1 MQPIERET
9 LRRLAGRWMEL
20 ACLPVMAERKRLW
33 TALHDLRGERPMVL
47 FESWTLEHY
56 VGEYEL
62 ACSDPA
68 LRGVECFM
76 RRMIR
81 QVEEIGDDLVLEP
94 HWKVYWK
101 IDASDYGVD
110 LQVTHADDAH
120 GGDVA
125 YAYNHPIR
133 TVADIRRLK
142 PRNWQ
147 VDRAG
152 TMVQA
157 DQLND
162 LFGDLLPI
170 VLQATGTHVASLTG
184 DLFRLAGNENL
195 MTWTYDQP
203 EALHQIMAYLRDDRL
218 AYYAWL
224 ESEEL
229 LGLNNNSETSG
240 SGSPGFTTAL
250 PQPDY
255 AGRTRLKDLW
265 LWLES
270 QETSIISPAMFS
282 RFFLPYMAEIGQ
294 RFGQVYYGCCEPV
307 HDRWE
312 RIYTA
317 IPNIRAVSIS
327 PWCDMIQMGEKLGK
341 QVVFSRKPKPWL
353 ISGETP
359 DWDGLSQDLDA
370 TLAAARDCNLEIVYR
385 DVYRISDRER
395 LGKWA
400 AMVRSRIA

>member
-1 MQPIERET
+1 MQSIERET
-9 LRRLAGRWMEL
+9 LRRLARRWMEL

-56 VGEYEL
+56 VGEEEL
-62 ACSDPA
+62 ACSDPD
-68 LRGVECFM
+68 LRDMERLM

-133 TVADIRRLK
+133 SVDDIQRLK
-142 PRNWQ
+142 PRTWQ
-147 VDRAG
+147 VDRAA
-152 TMVQA
+152 TLSQA
-157 DQLND
+157 DRLDD

-170 VLQATGTHVASLTG
+170 ELQGTGTHAPSLTG

-224 ESEEL
+224 EREGL

-240 SGSPGFTTAL
+240 SGSPGFVTAL

-255 AGRTRLKDLW
+255 AGQARLKDLW
-265 LWLES
+265 TWLES

-282 RFFLPYMAEIGQ
+282 KFFLPYMAEIG
-294 RFGQVYYGCCEPV
+294 RLFGLAYYGCCEPV

-312 RIYTA
+312 RIYA
-317 IPNIRAVSIS
+317 AVPNIRAVSIS
-327 PWCDMIQMGEKLGK
+327 PWCDMPKMGEMLGK
-341 QVVFSRKPKPWL
+341 QVIFSRKPKPWL
-353 ISGETP
+353 ISGEAP
-359 DWDGLSQDLDA
+359 DWEALSQDLDD
-370 TLAAARDCNLEIVYR
+370 TLAAARDCNLEIIFR
-385 DVYRISDRER
+385 DVYRIGDRER
-395 LGKWA
+395 LGQWA
-400 AMVRSRIA
+400 AVRSLTA